1 MCMYVCMYE
10 CLYKYVYE
18 YAYSHSGSKLTVTV
32 IPCNR
37 KPPNQ
42 NSGHG
47 RMYSRPARAVLD

>member
-1 MCMYVCMYE
+1 MYVCMYE